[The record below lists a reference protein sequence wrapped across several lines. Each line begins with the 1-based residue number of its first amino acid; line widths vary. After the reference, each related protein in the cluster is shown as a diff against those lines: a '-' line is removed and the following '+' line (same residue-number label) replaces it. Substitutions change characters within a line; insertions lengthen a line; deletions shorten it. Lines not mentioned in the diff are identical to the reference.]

1 MKQSHQARHGITLF
15 KQGIN
20 KGNLVECVLDKSS
33 EPSHDS
39 KTNGVGV
46 VSYITRTITKT
57 PNQRLILLGIQLQ
70 KAQASKCSWNITVKT
85 AASLIR
91 VA

>member
-15 KQGIN
+15 NRASTRATLSNAYWTRIVK
-20 KGNLVECVLDKSS
+20 
-33 EPSHDS
+33 PSHDF
-39 KTNGVGV
+39 KTNGVSV

-70 KAQASKCSWNITVKT
+70 KAQASKCSLNITVKT